1 MVKIKKVMC
10 FNKDVNRVLLMLIA
24 IHIVLFSAFTV
35 YYQMSYSTLQEK
47 AESNKAMLDK
57 ITNEMVSEQLQ
68 ETSKLKQNLK
78 SDRQAFEDKYYEAE
92 NENEQLKSQIKS
104 LQNEVDELK
113 IKLDSKGTKSF
124 SPYASAP
131 GQ

>member
-1 MVKIKKVMC
+1 
-10 FNKDVNRVLLMLIA
+10 
-24 IHIVLFSAFTV
+24 
-35 YYQMSYSTLQEK
+35 
-47 AESNKAMLDK
+47 MLDK

>member
-1 MVKIKKVMC
+1 MVKIKKTKC

>member
-1 MVKIKKVMC
+1 MVKIKKTKC

-35 YYQMSYSTLQEK
+35 YYQMSYSTLQEN